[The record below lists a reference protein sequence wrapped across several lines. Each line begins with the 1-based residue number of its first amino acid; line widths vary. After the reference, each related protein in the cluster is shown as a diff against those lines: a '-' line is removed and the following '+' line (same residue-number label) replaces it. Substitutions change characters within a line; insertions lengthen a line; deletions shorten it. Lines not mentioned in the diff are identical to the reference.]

1 MQDLTLRVLIF
12 LFAFSEVESTTSSIK
27 HIKIET
33 SSENNANCD
42 KCLKLEVCQSGSC
55 CETRNFHPIHKGE
68 IKSLSNHELKNCKDF
83 SIDETLAI
91 EFTFNHQKNN
101 DDWKGVEAT
110 VHLHQHEQEPY
121 VCPISTWLNNHDSY
135 HTTCESPFT
144 VSQIMFFKLI
154 CKWKASSLF
163 YSQITLKSRWVV
175 IGE

>member
-1 MQDLTLRVLIF
+1 M
-12 LFAFSEVESTTSSIK
+12 EPSTSGSTSRIK

-33 SSENNANCD
+33 SSENHANCY

-55 CETRNFHPIHKGE
+55 CETRDFHPIHKGQ
-68 IKSLSNHELKNCKDF
+68 IKILSNDALKDCKDF

-91 EFTFNHQKNN
+91 EFTFKHKKNN

-110 VHLHQHEQEPY
+110 VHLHQHEQDPY
-121 VCPISTWLNNHDSY
+121 ICPISTWLNNHDSY